1 MQNPIMVTNVRILRP
16 WEYAI
21 LRSELSPDQQ
31 IVSDSL
37 LLTGMR
43 YEELIRFH
51 NAPDWLD
58 AES

>member
-1 MQNPIMVTNVRILRP
+1 MQNPIMVNNVRILRP

-21 LRSELSPDQQ
+21 LRSELTLDQL

-43 YEELIRFH
+43 YE
-51 NAPDWLD
+51 
-58 AES
+58 

>member
-43 YEELIRFH
+43 YEELIRFR
-51 NAPDWLD
+51 NAPDI
-58 AES
+58 